1 VTGSHPGAPIT
12 GQGEWHNLDMLHL
25 VTVYHPDQI
34 QVVDSNRSEQEEQA
48 RRMLGQQE
56 VIAHLRAV
64 HPDWSVD
71 EVFAHIGRMNPDF
84 LKD

>member
-1 VTGSHPGAPIT
+1 
-12 GQGEWHNLDMLHL
+12 MLHL
-25 VTVYHPDQI
+25 VTVYRPDQI
-34 QVVDSNRSEQEEQA
+34 QVVDSNRSEQE

-71 EVFAHIGRMNPDF
+71 EVFAHIGRMNPDL